1 MESVLK
7 LNLNIFLCSLKS
19 PYPGISSRN
28 GLNATVI
35 IITVVNI
42 IINIKDPMIND
53 NGVNLIEI
61 FSLKLESLSK
71 MSLYLLRKTSL
82 TRFNFMFSFSAIDC
96 KDAKNIFFEET
107 CKTIKVSLVLCP
119 IF

>member
-53 NGVNLIEI
+53 NGVNLIDI

-71 MSLYLLRKTSL
+71 ISRYLLRKTSRN
-82 TRFNFMFSFSAIDC
+82 RFNFMFSFSAIGC
-96 KDAKNIFFEET
+96 KDAKIFFL
-107 CKTIKVSLVLCP
+107 KKLAKQLKFP
-119 IF
+119 

>member
-1 MESVLK
+1 M
-7 LNLNIFLCSLKS
+7 
-19 PYPGISSRN
+19 IS
-28 GLNATVI
+28 
-35 IITVVNI
+35 
-42 IINIKDPMIND
+42 D

-71 MSLYLLRKTSL
+71 MSLYLLRNTSL
-82 TRFNFMFSFSAIDC
+82 TRFNFMFSFSAIGC